1 MKKFR
6 VVMMAMLLVVILATA
21 AFASTITATYSNG
34 VISYHVS
41 GIPAGDSVEIYVDG
55 ALKDS
60 ASEKSPSGN
69 IHMTLSVGTHYVT
82 TSDGGKDE
90 IVVKA
95 AEPEET
101 TTPAPETTT
110 PAPETTT
117 PAPET
122 TTPAPET
129 TTPVPETTTPAPET
143 TTPAPETTTPA
154 PATTTP
160 APATTTPAPST
171 DDDDEVPKTGDSA
184 TASFLMGGA
193 MVLAAAYLLLRRRV
207 HSK

>member
-101 TTPAPETTT
+101 PTPAPEEPEETPT
-110 PAPETTT
+110 PAPEEPEETPT
-117 PAPET
+117 PAPVE
-122 TTPAPET
+122 PEN
-129 TTPVPETTTPAPET
+129 
-143 TTPAPETTTPA
+143 
-154 PATTTP
+154 
-160 APATTTPAPST
+160 TTPAPST

>member
-6 VVMMAMLLVVILATA
+6 FVLFVLLLVVVLSTS
-21 AFASTITATYSNG
+21 AFAASIKASYSDG
-34 VISYHVS
+34 VISYTVS
-41 GIPAGDSVEIYVDG
+41 DIPEGKAVQVLVDG
-55 ALKDS
+55 AAKDS
-60 ASEKSPSGN
+60 ASEKSPSGK
-69 IHMTLSVGTHYVT
+69 IYMELGAGTHYVT
-82 TSDGGKDE
+82 TSDGGKDT
-90 IVVKA
+90 IVVEP
-95 AEPEET
+95 AEPET

-129 TTPVPETTTPAPET
+129 TTP
-143 TTPAPETTTPA
+143 
-154 PATTTP
+154 

-184 TASFLMGGA
+184 TASYLMGGA